1 MKNISTHISYKEAI
15 YSDTAIRLDIK
26 NEPSD
31 YEISNM
37 VNLANNI
44 FEPLREFVGGAIK
57 ITSMFRCNELNVA
70 IGGSKRSQ
78 HREGRAMDIDDVF
91 GYKTNA
97 EMFNFIRENLNFDQL
112 VWEFGTDENPNWVH
126 VSYVSDEENRNRC
139 LKAERVN
146 GKTVYSII

>member
-44 FEPLREFVGGAIK
+44 FEPLRKFVGGAIK

-70 IGGSKRSQ
+70 IGGAKRSQ
-78 HREGRAMDIDDVF
+78 HREGRAMDIDDTF
-91 GYKTNA
+91 GHKTNA

-112 VWEFGTDENPNWVH
+112 VWEFGTDKNPNWVH

>member
-15 YSDTAIRLDIK
+15 YSDTAIRLNIN

-44 FEPLREFVGGAIK
+44 FEPLRKFVGGAIK

-70 IGGSKRSQ
+70 IGGAKRSQ
-78 HREGRAMDIDDVF
+78 HREGRAMDIDDTF
-91 GYKTNA
+91 GHKTNA

>member
-15 YSDTAIRLDIK
+15 YSETAIRLNIK

-70 IGGSKRSQ
+70 IGGAKR
-78 HREGRAMDIDDVF
+78 
-91 GYKTNA
+91 
-97 EMFNFIRENLNFDQL
+97 
-112 VWEFGTDENPNWVH
+112 
-126 VSYVSDEENRNRC
+126 
-139 LKAERVN
+139 
-146 GKTVYSII
+146 

>member
-15 YSDTAIRLDIK
+15 YSDTAIRLNIK

-70 IGGSKRSQ
+70 IGGAKRSQ
-78 HREGRAMDIDDVF
+78 HREGRAMDIDDTF
-91 GYKTNA
+91 GHKTNA

>member
-15 YSDTAIRLDIK
+15 YSDTAIRLNIK